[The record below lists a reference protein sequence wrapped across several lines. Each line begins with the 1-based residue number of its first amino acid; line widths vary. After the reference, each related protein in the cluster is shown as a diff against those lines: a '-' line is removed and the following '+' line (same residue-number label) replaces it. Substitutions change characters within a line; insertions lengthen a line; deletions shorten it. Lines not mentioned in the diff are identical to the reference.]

1 MSLELRSISGE
12 PEPGWNNKTQYSMGH
27 MAPWGPSEGQSTQE
41 VVGETTH
48 FPLNL
53 MGSLGFAKVP
63 LGFHKQG
70 GRTATESRLQKSQ
83 GSETKS
89 SLLMLL
95 ILSTQQFAWPIV
107 IKKKKILLNEWL
119 LEVTWSCAFANIQI
133 MLYKMS
139 TNMLYETK
147 RPIIC
152 ECLWEYFKI
161 ILS

>member
-53 MGSLGFAKVP
+53 MGSLGFAKEP

-107 IKKKKILLNEWL
+107 IKKKKKACWMNG
-119 LEVTWSCAFANIQI
+119 
-133 MLYKMS
+133 Y
-139 TNMLYETK
+139 
-147 RPIIC
+147 
-152 ECLWEYFKI
+152 
-161 ILS
+161 